1 MPTSGWVVDH
11 LSEKWAFVL
20 GLVVFAVGSATCAG
34 AWNMPA
40 LICFRALQ
48 GAGGGLLVP
57 VSMATLFQA
66 FPAAERGRASAIFST
81 PAALAPALGPV
92 IGGLLVTVASWRWV
106 FLINVPVC
114 PVCLVVALLVPP
126 PDDH

>member
-1 MPTSGWVVDH
+1 LALFVDLVDLTAVNVAFPALQRDLGATTGAAQWSITAYVLALATIMPTSGWVVDH

-20 GLVVFAVGSATCAG
+20 GLVVFAVGSALCAG

-66 FPAAERGRASAIFST
+66 FPAAE
-81 PAALAPALGPV
+81 
-92 IGGLLVTVASWRWV
+92 
-106 FLINVPVC
+106 
-114 PVCLVVALLVPP
+114 
-126 PDDH
+126 